1 MRLIL
6 RNGYPFPYPKGLSE
20 QEQEAI
26 SHEAPEHE
34 IGILG
39 VRHFE
44 WLHTVTVEFRSL
56 HHYQMAQA
64 LTGWR
69 DWDAS
74 RWILEVQTSGEDG
87 YDHPAIIVR
96 DKAYCGFIL
105 VEEPRP

>member
-1 MRLIL
+1 MKLIL
-6 RNGYPFPYPKGLSE
+6 RNGYPFPYPSNLSEKE
-20 QEQEAI
+20 QEQIAND
-26 SHEAPEHE
+26 AGDYE
-34 IGILG
+34 IALLG

-56 HHYQMAQA
+56 YHYQQA
-64 LTGWR
+64 LETTGWR

-74 RWILEVQTSGEDG
+74 RWILEATTSAADG

-105 VEEPRP
+105 MEDA